1 MKTSHLIAGA
11 SAVLLLATMVGH
23 FFLQVANV
31 GIAGSTSLFLL
42 FWVWLWMATTEQ
54 VDEDNARYDAK
65 IARRSRFVEYIE
77 GERRLMDE
85 WEAAFGGYH
94 LEDEGRPLRIEAGA
108 NNHPIIPDVVSS
120 GGYEYRKED
129 RDAWLR
135 RQRRSTPNPMMSPW
149 EEYQALAAKSM
160 MPPLASQLRRPLKTY
175 SWEDEARCIGLSMNQ
190 HTYAEYQTFLA
201 DIRNQGKG
209 LSQQQY
215 QAYLRLKAELGEG
228 T

>member
-77 GERRLMDE
+77 GDPEEETGRRVRLTLRDEERGLEMVAREDGCVDLARWYTFADGSRNYDMDE
-85 WEAAFGGYH
+85 YLHVCSLSDLGRDLLFLQVMAQQVFG
-94 LEDEGRPLRIEAGA
+94 EDWGR
-108 NNHPIIPDVVSS
+108 
-120 GGYEYRKED
+120 
-129 RDAWLR
+129 
-135 RQRRSTPNPMMSPW
+135 
-149 EEYQALAAKSM
+149 
-160 MPPLASQLRRPLKTY
+160 
-175 SWEDEARCIGLSMNQ
+175 
-190 HTYAEYQTFLA
+190 
-201 DIRNQGKG
+201 
-209 LSQQQY
+209 
-215 QAYLRLKAELGEG
+215 
-228 T
+228 